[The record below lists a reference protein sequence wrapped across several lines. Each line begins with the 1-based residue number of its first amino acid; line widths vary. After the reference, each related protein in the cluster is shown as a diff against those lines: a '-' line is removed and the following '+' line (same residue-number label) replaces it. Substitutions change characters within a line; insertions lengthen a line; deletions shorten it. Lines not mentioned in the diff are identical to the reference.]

1 MPAVPEKTLPVEL
14 AHTLLAPDTE
24 QDAEALTVTV
34 LEQVAVQPLPS
45 VIVTLTVNVPAV
57 LAVTVTAEPVV
68 EPTAVPLPLTDQL

>member
-14 AHTLLAPDTE
+14 MHTLLAPDTE
-24 QDAEALTVTV
+24 QDGAALTVTV
-34 LEQVAVQPLPS
+34 LAQVVVQPLPS
-45 VIVTLTVNVPAV
+45 VTVTSTVKVPAV